1 MSRPPPP
8 ARQPGRG
15 HRALALALLAGWA
28 LSLPA
33 LAGDSG
39 RGAELY
45 RQHCAQCHGSSGRPV
60 LPGTPDLSRP
70 TALLKPDPALLQ
82 SIRQGRGAM
91 PGYQGL
97 LRDRDILDIV
107 THLRLLR

>member
-1 MSRPPPP
+1 MNGRMASTRTG
-8 ARQPGRG
+8 AHRQALPVLLLG
-15 HRALALALLAGWA
+15 LAL
-28 LSLPA
+28 LPA
-33 LAGDSG
+33 LARAGDTG

-45 RQHCAQCHGSSGRPV
+45 RQHCAQCHGAGGRPV

-82 SIRQGRGAM
+82 TIRQGRGAM
-91 PGYQGL
+91 PGYQGQ
-97 LRDRDILDIV
+97 LRDREILDIV

>member
-15 HRALALALLAGWA
+15 HRALALLAGWA

-33 LAGDSG
+33 LAGDTG

-45 RQHCAQCHGSSGRPV
+45 RQHCAQCHGASGRPV